1 MSTKKE
7 VATIES
13 PVAGLPAPLQEA
25 LLDDAGQGLEEA
37 SREDF
42 AIPFLNV
49 LQLLS
54 PQVDTEGDA
63 YIPDAHAGMIF
74 NNVTEQVYDGETG
87 IIVIPVHFEKVYN
100 EFVPRDAGGGWRGQF
115 TSKEEALDSVAP
127 GNEIIDTANH
137 YVLYRTGE
145 DDWQPALLSCVS
157 TKLKVSRQ
165 WLAKMRMLKV
175 ANVDGER
182 FTPATFAQMWG
193 ITTVRQENQHGKF
206 YNLSTEYL
214 GLVDD
219 MDLYETAKLFRDT
232 VQRGAARADFAT
244 ADSTPEGETPA
255 ATGGGDF

>member
-7 VATIES
+7 VATVTS
-13 PVAGLPAPLQEA
+13 PIAGLPAPLQEA
-25 LLDDAGQGLEEA
+25 LLSDAGQGLEEA

-63 YIPDAHAGMIF
+63 YVPDAKAGMLF
-74 NNVTEQVYDGETG
+74 NNVTGQVYNGETG
-87 IIVIPVHFEKVYN
+87 IVVVPVHFEKVFN

-115 TSKEEALDSVAP
+115 VSKEEALENVSP

-137 YVLYRTGE
+137 YVLYRAGD

-175 ANVDGER
+175 PTVDGAR
-182 FTPATFAQMWG
+182 FTPATFAQMWA
-193 ITTVRQENQHGKF
+193 ITVVRQENQHGKF
-206 YNLSTEYL
+206 YNLATEYV

-232 VQRGAARADFAT
+232 VRQGTARADFT
-244 ADSTPEGETPA
+244 TVDSTPEGETPA
-255 ATGGGDF
+255 AAGGGEF